1 MSKTRESKKLLT
13 EQLTIEDAEAIFAEY
28 AAADAQEQKIT
39 AQMDIAITKIREK
52 YQDELA
58 ELADK
63 KRNAFERLQHFAT
76 NSPELFTQK
85 KSIELTHG
93 KLGFRT
99 GTPALKTLKGFTW
112 GSTLNLV
119 KEFLPGFVRIKEEV
133 DKEGLLA
140 KREEPGVQPLLTK
153 CGLRV
158 EQAETFFVEPKKEET
173 VA

>member
-58 ELADK
+58 ELAER

-76 NSPELFTQK
+76 NAPELFIHK

-112 GSTLNLV
+112 GSALNLV
-119 KEFLPGFVRIKEEV
+119 KEFLPSFVRIKEEV

-140 KREEPGVQPLLTK
+140 KREEPEVQPLLAK

-158 EQAETFFVEPKKEET
+158 EQAETFFVEPKKEE
-173 VA
+173 AAL